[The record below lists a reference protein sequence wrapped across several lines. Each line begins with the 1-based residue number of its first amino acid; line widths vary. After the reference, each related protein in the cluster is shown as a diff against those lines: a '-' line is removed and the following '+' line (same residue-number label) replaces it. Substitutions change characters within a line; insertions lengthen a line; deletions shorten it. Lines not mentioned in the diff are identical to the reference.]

1 LTSGIKTYVNFPFA
15 KSDGEVTE
23 KGKRLADSSTGS
35 SIKKDYELDASI
47 DMTVPGGFA
56 LDVQLLGE
64 AHQYKYSFESV
75 TTYDDGNEKGA
86 RGIIICDF
94 DIPDYSVEYV
104 LL

>member
-1 LTSGIKTYVNFPFA
+1 MTSGIKTYVNFPFA

-56 LDVQLLGE
+56 LDVQ
-64 AHQYKYSFESV
+64 AIFELIFTPIVQCQGFIHEIRSKRWNFYEINPY
-75 TTYDDGNEKGA
+75 TK
-86 RGIIICDF
+86 
-94 DIPDYSVEYV
+94 DIEEVNKQIW
-104 LL
+104 